1 MRTPARSAAALSLAT
16 VLAAMCA
23 RAQGLGICDP
33 AAPRDGVCLHGYAEA
48 YYLYNLAEP
57 AGGRSS
63 LRLLDP
69 RHDLLTVGNVALD
82 ARWRVGPVSGRVAVH
97 AGMVAGTLGPVRGRD
112 PTAAWRAVQEATL
125 AWRTPLLRGLT
136 LEAGIY
142 ATPFTLER
150 TAVHENWNWSAST
163 LLAVAPYQLSGAR
176 VIVPWGGHVS
186 FALGVFNGWDQ
197 VVDDTSPG
205 KSVTASV
212 TFRDGDEFSARM
224 LYAVGVERDE
234 GDPSGPWARHA
245 LAVHMDWRASSRIQL
260 RADVFAGYEPGRL
273 GVGAWVG
280 IALFARY
287 QLTRW
292 LYAAARL
299 DALHEV
305 RPEDVRYRPIFLDRA
320 ATVGSG
326 TLTLDARP
334 HDHVSIR
341 LEYRHDRAEGPVFV
355 SSASMRDALRP
366 GAFVPDAAEQNT
378 FLLGMTAWF

>member
-1 MRTPARSAAALSLAT
+1 MPSARAIPAALAML
-16 VLAAMCA
+16 LAAPLA

-33 AAPRDGVCLHGYAEA
+33 SAPRDGVCLHGYAEA

-57 AGGRSS
+57 LGGRSS

-69 RHDLLTVGNVALD
+69 RHDLLSVGNVALD
-82 ARWRVGPVSGRVAVH
+82 ARWRVGPVSGRVALH
-97 AGMVAGTLGPVRGRD
+97 AGMVAGTLGPVRGGD
-112 PTAAWRAVQEATL
+112 PTAPWRVVQEATV

-142 ATPFTLER
+142 ATPFTVER

-163 LLAVAPYQLSGAR
+163 LLALAPYQLSGAR
-176 VIVPWGGHVS
+176 VIVPWGEHVA

-197 VVDDTSPG
+197 VVDDVSPG
-205 KSVTASV
+205 KTVTASM
-212 TFRDGDEFSARM
+212 TYRDDEFSARV
-224 LYAVGVERDE
+224 LYSVGVERDRA
-234 GDPSGPWARHA
+234 DPAGPWARHA
-245 LAVHMDWRASSRIQL
+245 LAVYMDWRASARIQL

-273 GVGAWVG
+273 GNGAWVG
-280 IALFARY
+280 LALSARY
-287 QLTRW
+287 QIVRW

-305 RPEDVRYRPIFLDRA
+305 KPDDPSYRAIFLDRA

-334 HDHVSIR
+334 HDHVSFR
-341 LEYRHDRAEGPVFV
+341 LEYRHDRADGASFV
-355 SSASMRDALRP
+355 SSTSRADPLRP
-366 GAFVPDAAEQNT
+366 GGFVPDASEQNS